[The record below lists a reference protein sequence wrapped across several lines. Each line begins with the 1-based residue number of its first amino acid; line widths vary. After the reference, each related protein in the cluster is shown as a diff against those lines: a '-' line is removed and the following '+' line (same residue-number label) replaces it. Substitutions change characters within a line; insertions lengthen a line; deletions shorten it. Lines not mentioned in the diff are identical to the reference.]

1 MRSAVNGDDFRRF
14 LSRVSGKKVLFLDT
28 CYSGGLSAVPGQR
41 RADPRADATRFA
53 NELADAQSGVVVF
66 ASSTGKQ
73 PSQERDEWRHG
84 AFTKALLEG
93 LGGQADYTRDWFLY
107 ISELDTWLFE
117 RVSALTGG
125 AQRPVSTKPRAVEN
139 YRLLKVAQ

>member
-1 MRSAVNGDDFRRF
+1 

-73 PSQERDEWRHG
+73 LSQERDEWRHG

-93 LGGQADYTRDWFLY
+93 LGGQADYTQDWFLY
-107 ISELDTWLFE
+107 ISELDTWLSE

-125 AQRPVSTKPRAVEN
+125 EQRPVSTKPQAVEN